1 MGISIQISPPTASV
15 LLRNYPEL
23 PGTPWN
29 YLLLKPGTTLHVDQE
44 SLVLVAKVDKDVDGV
59 RGPKAPPG
67 HQGKGQ
73 LGYRGPLWDPM
84 EPCFP
89 TPVPSPITR
98 ANFNLVSRPPES
110 VCLITQ
116 VEIQGV
122 DLLLGCRLGDTEV
135 T

>member
-59 RGPKAPPG
+59 VPIGGVRAGTDVARTTGTTRMTGNVMVRCRG
-67 HQGKGQ
+67 
-73 LGYRGPLWDPM
+73 
-84 EPCFP
+84 
-89 TPVPSPITR
+89 
-98 ANFNLVSRPPES
+98 
-110 VCLITQ
+110 
-116 VEIQGV
+116 
-122 DLLLGCRLGDTEV
+122 
-135 T
+135 